1 MSGLFRCLLI
11 GAVLLLVPQAKGKRL
26 ICKDGTY
33 ETVLQYELKG
43 DRVRYLSAERHEW
56 EEIPAS
62 LVDWPATQK
71 YSADSVASSQGAAAK
86 AVLEQAE
93 EDALSPAVAPGI
105 ALPSSGGVFLL
116 DIFQGNPELNPMHQ
130 SGAELKKNT
139 GTNILR
145 GIINPVAS
153 SRQTIELKG
162 EHARLQS
169 HVTGPAIFIKIDPAD
184 ESPPYAPANTKDH
197 FRIVRCEEKNGNRIV
212 GAINIAV
219 VGKVK
224 QQASFVECE
233 AASLSGGWIKV
244 TPVVPLASG
253 EYAVVELLGKNEVN
267 QFVWDFGVNQAAP
280 ANPESVGARP
290 GKGQP
295 ELVKKPKKSI

>member
-1 MSGLFRCLLI
+1 MSGLFRYLLI
-11 GAVLLLVPQAKGKRL
+11 VAVLLTPQAREKRL
-26 ICKDGTY
+26 IYKDGTF
-33 ETVLQYELKG
+33 EIVLQYELKG

-71 YSADSVASSQGAAAK
+71 YSADSAAGSQKPAANIAG
-86 AVLEQAE
+86 EQAE
-93 EDALSPAVAPGI
+93 EDALSPTVAPGI
-105 ALPSSGGVFLL
+105 AFPSSGGVFLL
-116 DIFQGNPELNPMHQ
+116 DIFQGKPELNPMHQ

-139 GTNILR
+139 GANILR

-153 SRQTIELKG
+153 SKQTIELTG

-169 HVTGPAIFIKIDPAD
+169 HVTGPAIFIKIDPDD
-184 ESPPYAPANTKDH
+184 ESSPYSPDNARDH

-212 GAINIAV
+212 GVINIAV
-219 VGKVK
+219 YGKVK
-224 QQASFVECE
+224 QQASFVESE

-244 TPVVPLASG
+244 TPAAPLASG

-267 QFVWDFGVNQAAP
+267 QFVWDFGVNQTAP

-295 ELVKKPKKSI
+295 ELLKKPKKSI